1 MKGTL
6 MQLVSYGAEN
16 IHLTYNP
23 EISFFMKVYNRHTNF
38 SMESIVQTFVDNP
51 GFNKMSF
58 VTIKKDADLISSM
71 YLEVILPY
79 DITLTNTYWTNRI
92 GFNLINKIELYI
104 GKKLIDR
111 LYGLWS
117 HIWTELTHTI
127 DKKHI
132 LDQIVGTK
140 GNDGISDGLNASSPH
155 KLIIPLLFSF
165 CRNKGLSIPICA
177 IRDNQ
182 DITLKIFF
190 QSKKNCIQS
199 GPIPSGD
206 LEYVNLWVDY
216 IYLDNQEKTNIIQKP
231 IEYLI
236 EVTQHS
242 KRNLISS
249 GVKTLNLPFTLP
261 CKELAWVVQNNNLNG
276 DSFTDFTYNNSSMV
290 NSVQFKFNSK
300 NVFSSGFRN
309 NNYFNYIVPYSCH
322 TGSPDLGINA
332 YSFALYPEKLE
343 PSGFIN
349 FSHLNSCTINLNTN
363 GNGVV
368 DVFALSYNILRVE
381 NGSAKLIYNF

>member
-1 MKGTL
+1 

-16 IHLTYNP
+16 IHLTHNP
-23 EISFFMKVYNRHTNF
+23 EISFFINVYNRHTNF
-38 SMESIVQTFVDNP
+38 SMESIEQTFIDNP
-51 GFNKMSF
+51 GFNKMSYI
-58 VTIKKDADLISSM
+58 TIKKDADLISSM
-71 YLEVILPY
+71 YLEVTLPY

-111 LYGLWS
+111 MYGLWC
-117 HIWTELTHTI
+117 HIWTELSHTI

-140 GNDGISDGLNASSPH
+140 GMNGVSDGLNASSPH

-165 CRNKGLSIPICA
+165 CRNKGLAIPICA

-190 QSKKNCIQS
+190 QSKQKCIQS
-199 GPIPSGD
+199 GPMPSGD
-206 LEYVNLWVDY
+206 IQYVNLWVDY
-216 IYLDNQEKTNIIQKP
+216 IYLDNDEKKTIIQKP

-249 GVKTLNLPFTLP
+249 GVKTINLPFTLP
-261 CKELAWVVQNNNLNG
+261 CKELVWVVQNTNLNG
-276 DSFTDFTYNNSSMV
+276 DSFTDFTYNNNSMV

-300 NVFSSGFRN
+300 NVFSSGFRDYK
-309 NNYFNYIVPYSCH
+309 YFNYVVPYSCH

-332 YSFALYPEKLE
+332 YSFALFPEQLE

-349 FSHLNSCTINLNTN
+349 FSHLNTATINLNTN
-363 GNGVV
+363 GNGIV
-368 DVFALSYNILRVE
+368 DVFALAYNIIRVE